1 MQEITMTRE
10 DLIKKAR
17 DKVMSTRKIICTGN
31 PSEEKHIAFGIKKV
45 WPSEIPV
52 MKKLRIRT

>member
-1 MQEITMTRE
+1 MTRE

-31 PSEEKHIAFGIKKV
+31 PSEEKHIAFV
-45 WPSEIPV
+45 
-52 MKKLRIRT
+52 LRKFGLVLHLFTNPRLT